1 MNTPGTQVS
10 GVFPFPWKG
19 VYMLLS
25 DGGIARAL
33 SLEGIAITPDPFSDA
48 RLTAMQPA
56 SVDVCLGDELRV
68 FFEGGED
75 IVDPERRQE
84 DSIPK
89 RIPEQGFIVEPL
101 EFLLGTTVE
110 TVKVGPGYA
119 MQFTGK
125 SSLAR
130 LGLLVHATA
139 GHIDPGFEGKITLEI
154 MNLRGKMFR
163 LRAGMPIGQLLVF
176 KLDADAIH
184 PYGDPALRSRYM
196 GQSTVTESRSWM

>member
-1 MNTPGTQVS
+1 
-10 GVFPFPWKG
+10 
-19 VYMLLS
+19 MLMS
-25 DGGIARAL
+25 DGTIADL
-33 SLEGIAITPDPFSDA
+33 LNTEDLTVDPIGPDAI
-48 RLTAMQPA
+48 QPC
-56 SVDVCLGDELRV
+56 SVDLRLGDEVRLFR
-68 FFEGGED
+68 D
-75 IVDPERRQE
+75 VDEIDPQVQQVLTF
-84 DSIPK
+84 IK
-89 RIPEQGFIVEPL
+89 KINEQGFSLLPG
-101 EFLLGTTVE
+101 EFVLGTTLERVSCSAR
-110 TVKVGPGYA
+110 YA
-119 MQFTGK
+119 ITFTGK